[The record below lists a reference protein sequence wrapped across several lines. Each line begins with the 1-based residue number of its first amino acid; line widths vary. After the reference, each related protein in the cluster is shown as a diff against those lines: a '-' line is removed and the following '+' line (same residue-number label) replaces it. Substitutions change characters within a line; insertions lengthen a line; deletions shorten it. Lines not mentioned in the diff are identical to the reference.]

1 MEEARERE
9 MPVPTSVEW
18 GTATPGGGD
27 QADSQ
32 SGPVSPEPVR
42 ATYPTVFLGD
52 GGELL
57 LGAFEDAH
65 SLVDAEIVAG
75 TALHALA
82 ETLLRMR
89 GCDRRRPQ
97 EPHSP
102 VDRDVGRPRHGGALS
117 SDETDIWTRS

>member
-18 GTATPGGGD
+18 GTAAPGGGD

-89 GCDRRRPQ
+89 GRAIDGDLRSHTHRSTGTLAGP
-97 EPHSP
+97 
-102 VDRDVGRPRHGGALS
+102 DMVGP
-117 SDETDIWTRS
+117 